1 MNVRTLVVAAT
12 LAALLVVPASAS
24 AAPLLRVK
32 LTRDSVRYGAE
43 HRITGTLLDGTTPV
57 AGQEIVLEGRRYPY
71 QGSDRV
77 ITRTTTDAKGEFT
90 LRAELDRN
98 HRLRVTAPAVAQT
111 SPVLR
116 AYVLPEFEL
125 SFRALRP
132 GVVRLYQ
139 RYTVPRSVR
148 LKSPTLFYLGPRRAE
163 RATRRVSA
171 DVRAHTGRQV
181 PLDGRL
187 QRPGCLERRLPLRE
201 LLPRLAGFRH
211 GRSGPVVPA
220 SAARVLV
227 KLPPRRRSKLIE
239 VGRLLFTSV
248 HVRR

>member
-1 MNVRTLVVAAT
+1 MRTLLVAAT
-12 LAALLVVPASAS
+12 AAALLVAPASAS

-43 HRITGTLLDGTTPV
+43 HRITGTLLDGTAPV

-71 QGSDRV
+71 EGSDRV
-77 ITRTTTDAKGEFT
+77 IARTTSDAQGKFT
-90 LRAELDRN
+90 LDAELDRN

-111 SPVLR
+111 SPTLR

-139 RYTVPRSVR
+139 RYTVPKSVR
-148 LKSPTLFYLGPRRAE
+148 LTAPTHFYLGPRGAK

-171 DVRAHTGRQV
+171 DVKRTAAGRYLSKLDFNV
-181 PLDGRL
+181 PNSWDGAFRYASCFRTSL
-187 QRPGCLERRLPLRE
+187 SSGMGDPDQSC
-201 LLPRLAGFRH
+201 PRL
-211 GRSGPVVPA
+211 
-220 SAARVLV
+220 
-227 KLPPRRRSKLIE
+227 
-239 VGRLLFTSV
+239 RLEF
-248 HVRR
+248 

>member
-1 MNVRTLVVAAT
+1 M
-12 LAALLVVPASAS
+12 
-24 AAPLLRVK
+24 
-32 LTRDSVRYGAE
+32 
-43 HRITGTLLDGTTPV
+43 
-57 AGQEIVLEGRRYPY
+57 LEGRRYPY

-148 LKSPTLFYLGPRRAE
+148 LKSPTHFYLGPRRAE

-171 DVRAHTGRQV
+171 DVTRTRAGKYLSTVDFNV
-181 PLDGRL
+181 PDSWNGAFRYASCFRASLGSGMGNPD
-187 QRPGCLERRLPLRE
+187 QSC
-201 LLPRLAGFRH
+201 PRL
-211 GRSGPVVPA
+211 
-220 SAARVLV
+220 
-227 KLPPRRRSKLIE
+227 
-239 VGRLLFTSV
+239 RLEF
-248 HVRR
+248 

>member
-1 MNVRTLVVAAT
+1 MLVVAAT
-12 LAALLVVPASAS
+12 AAALLVAPASAS

-32 LTRDSVRYGAE
+32 LTRDSVRFGAA

-57 AGQEIVLEGRRYPY
+57 AGQEIVLEGRRYPF

-77 ITRTTTDAKGEFT
+77 IRRTTTDAEGEFT
-90 LRAELDRN
+90 LRAGLDRN

-148 LKSPTLFYLGPRRAE
+148 LKSPTLFYLGPRGAE

-171 DVRAHTGRQV
+171 DVTRTRAGKYLSKIDFNV
-181 PLDGRL
+181 PDSWNGAFRYASCFRASPRSGMGNPD
-187 QRPGCLERRLPLRE
+187 QSC
-201 LLPRLAGFRH
+201 PRL
-211 GRSGPVVPA
+211 
-220 SAARVLV
+220 
-227 KLPPRRRSKLIE
+227 
-239 VGRLLFTSV
+239 RLEF
-248 HVRR
+248 